1 MLKFP
6 HFKTTKAMNIQD
18 TIRKVMD
25 IAQSKGWSVNMR
37 DKDKFDI
44 HFEFQRYTKYGQ
56 DFSFNATMSDEEID
70 ALVADIKQYFE
81 GFDPDYEASLWIGD
95 DGHGKCGAPYH
106 IKDIVTDM
114 EDAEE
119 EIYELL
125 NALET
130 ELL

>member
-1 MLKFP
+1 
-6 HFKTTKAMNIQD
+6 
-18 TIRKVMD
+18 
-25 IAQSKGWSVNMR
+25 
-37 DKDKFDI
+37 
-44 HFEFQRYTKYGQ
+44 
-56 DFSFNATMSDEEID
+56 MSDEEID
-70 ALVADIKQYFE
+70 TLVADIKQYFE

-95 DGHGKCGAPYH
+95 DGHGKSSAPYH